1 MCGRY
6 TLIADL
12 GDLAQRFEFDGT
24 DFSYDPGYNI
34 APTESVLTVRNL
46 EGREAAF
53 MRWGLIPFWAKNSKI
68 GARMINARAE
78 TVTEKP
84 AFRNALKKRRCLVL
98 ADGYYEWQKTP
109 LGKRPYRIILKAG
122 EPFAMAGLW
131 ETWKD
136 PQGNVVPSC
145 TIITTAANDFL
156 APIHNRMPVILPREY
171 EDLWLDMDVDDG
183 AALTQMLIPSPD
195 DVLDAYQVSTLV
207 NYARNNGPEIIAR
220 VDSIPTSPIISS
232 LPRETT

>member
-12 GDLAQRFEFDGT
+12 GDLAQRFEFDGA

-34 APTESVLTVRNL
+34 APTESVLTVKNV
-46 EGREAAF
+46 EGREAAL
-53 MRWGLIPFWAKNSKI
+53 MRWGLIPFWAKDPKI

-78 TVTEKP
+78 TVAEKP

-109 LGKRPYRIILKAG
+109 TGKRPYRIILKSG

-145 TIITTAANDFL
+145 AIITTAANDFL
-156 APIHNRMPVILPREY
+156 TPIHNRMPVILPREL
-171 EDLWLDMDVDDG
+171 EGLWLESHMEQ
-183 AALTQMLIPSPD
+183 ASSLTNILIPSPND
-195 DVLDAYQVSTLV
+195 ALDAYEVSTLV
-207 NYARNNGPEIIAR
+207 SNARNEGPEIIAR
-220 VDSIPTSPIISS
+220 
-232 LPRETT
+232 LK

>member
-6 TLIADL
+6 TSDSRP
-12 GDLAQRFEFDGT
+12 GRPGQRFEFDGS

-34 APTESVLTVRNL
+34 APTESVLTVRNV

-53 MRWGLIPFWAKNSKI
+53 MRWGLIPFWAKDPKI

-78 TVTEKP
+78 TVAEKP

-109 LGKRPYRIILKAG
+109 AGKRPYRIIMRSG

-156 APIHNRMPVILPREY
+156 APVHNRMPVILPRES
-171 EDLWLDMDVDDG
+171 EDLWLEPGVEDP
-183 AALTQMLIPSPD
+183 ASLTGILAPYPD
-195 DVLDAYQVSTLV
+195 ECMDAYEVSTLV
-207 NYARNNGPEIIAR
+207 NYARNDGPEVTAR
-220 VDSIPTSPIISS
+220 V
-232 LPRETT
+232 

>member
-12 GDLAQRFEFDGT
+12 GDLAQRFEFDGS

-34 APTESVLTVRNL
+34 APTESVLTVRNI

-53 MRWGLIPFWAKNSKI
+53 MRWGLVPFWAKDPKI

-78 TVTEKP
+78 TVAEKP

-109 LGKRPYRIILKAG
+109 VGKKPYRIIMKSG

-136 PQGNVVPSC
+136 PQGNVLPSC
-145 TIITTAANDFL
+145 TIITASASDFL
-156 APIHNRMPVILPREY
+156 APIHNRMPVILSRESEQMWLSPGI
-171 EDLWLDMDVDDG
+171 ED
-183 AALTQMLIPSPD
+183 AAVLTHMLTPCPD
-195 DVLDAYQVSTLV
+195 DALDAYEVSTLV
-207 NYARNNGPEIIAR
+207 NYARN
-220 VDSIPTSPIISS
+220 DSP
-232 LPRETT
+232 

>member
-12 GDLAQRFEFDGT
+12 GDLAQRFEFEGS

-34 APTESVLTVRNL
+34 APTESVLTVRNV

-53 MRWGLIPFWAKNSKI
+53 MRWGLVPFWAKDPKI

-78 TVTEKP
+78 TVAEKP
-84 AFRNALKKRRCLVL
+84 AFRNALKKQRCLVL

-109 LGKRPYRIILKAG
+109 VGKRPFRIILKSG

-131 ETWKD
+131 ETWRD

-156 APIHNRMPVILPREY
+156 SPIHDRMPVILPREK
-171 EDLWLDMDVDDG
+171 EELWLDTGFDDQ
-183 AALTQMLIPSPD
+183 ATLTSVLIPHPGEA
-195 DVLDAYQVSTLV
+195 LDAYEVSTMV
-207 NYARNNGPEIIAR
+207 NNARNVGPEVIAR
-220 VDSIPTSPIISS
+220 V
-232 LPRETT
+232 

>member
-12 GDLAQRFEFDGT
+12 GRPGPKRFEFDGS

-46 EGREAAF
+46 DGREAALI
-53 MRWGLIPFWAKNSKI
+53 RWGLIPFWAKDPKI

-78 TVTEKP
+78 TVAEKP

-109 LGKRPYRIILKAG
+109 VGKRPFRIVMRSG
-122 EPFAMAGLW
+122 EPFALAGALGDV
-131 ETWKD
+131 ERPPRATSCR
-136 PQGNVVPSC
+136 PAPSSRLR
-145 TIITTAANDFL
+145 ANDFL
-156 APIHNRMPVILPREY
+156 APIHHRMPVILTLEK
-171 EDLWLDMDVDDG
+171 ESLWLDSGIED
-183 AALTQMLIPSPD
+183 AASLTGILAPYPD
-195 DVLDAYQVSTLV
+195 EALDAYEVSTMV
-207 NYARNNGPEIIAR
+207 NYARNDGPEVIAR
-220 VDSIPTSPIISS
+220 VV
-232 LPRETT
+232 

>member
-12 GDLAQRFEFDGT
+12 GDLAQRFEFDGS

-34 APTESVLTVRNL
+34 APTESVLTVRNV

-53 MRWGLIPFWAKNSKI
+53 MRWGLVPFWAKDPKI

-78 TVTEKP
+78 TVAEKP
-84 AFRNALKKRRCLVL
+84 AFRNALKRRRCLVL

-109 LGKRPYRIILKAG
+109 VGKRPFRIILKSG

-131 ETWKD
+131 ETWRD
-136 PQGNVVPSC
+136 PQGSVVPSC
-145 TIITTAANDFL
+145 TIITTAANDFI
-156 APIHNRMPVILPREY
+156 APIHNRMPVILPREK
-171 EDLWLDMDVDDG
+171 EELWLDLDIEDATV
-183 AALTQMLIPSPD
+183 LTHMLAPSQD
-195 DVLDAYQVSTLV
+195 EGMDAYEVSTLV
-207 NYARNNGPEIIAR
+207 NYAGNDGPEVIAR
-220 VDSIPTSPIISS
+220 VV
-232 LPRETT
+232 

>member
-12 GDLAQRFEFDGT
+12 GDLAQRFEFGGS

-34 APTESVLTVRNL
+34 APTESVVTVRNV
-46 EGREAAF
+46 ESREAAL
-53 MRWGLIPFWAKNSKI
+53 MRWGLVPFWAKDPKI

-78 TVTEKP
+78 TVAEKP

-109 LGKRPYRIILKAG
+109 VGKRPYRIILKSG

-145 TIITTAANDFL
+145 TIITTSANDFL
-156 APIHNRMPVILPREY
+156 SPIHDRMPVILPRES
-171 EDLWLDMDVDDG
+171 EDLWLDPDTDG
-183 AALTQMLIPSPD
+183 AAVLTGILTPYAD
-195 DVLDAYQVSTLV
+195 EALDAYEVSTMV
-207 NYARNNGPEIIAR
+207 NNARNVGPEVIAR
-220 VDSIPTSPIISS
+220 IV
-232 LPRETT
+232 

>member
-12 GDLAQRFEFDGT
+12 GDLAQRFEFDGS

-46 EGREAAF
+46 DGREAAF
-53 MRWGLIPFWAKNSKI
+53 MRWGLIPFWAKDPKI

-78 TVTEKP
+78 TVAEKP
-84 AFRNALKKRRCLVL
+84 AFRKALKKRRCLVL

-109 LGKRPYRIILKAG
+109 AGKRPFRIIMHSG

-131 ETWKD
+131 ETWND
-136 PQGNVVPSC
+136 PKGNVAPSC

-156 APIHNRMPVILPREY
+156 SPIHNRMPVILPRESEEMWLEAEV
-171 EDLWLDMDVDDG
+171 EDAV
-183 AALTQMLIPSPD
+183 ALTHILVPSPD
-195 DVLDAYQVSTLV
+195 DALDAYEVSTLV
-207 NYARNNGPEIIAR
+207 NYARNDGPEVIAR
-220 VDSIPTSPIISS
+220 VV
-232 LPRETT
+232 

>member
-12 GDLAQRFEFDGT
+12 GDLAQRFEFDGS

-34 APTESVLTVRNL
+34 APTESVLTVRNFD
-46 EGREAAF
+46 GREAAF
-53 MRWGLIPFWAKNSKI
+53 MRWGLIPFWAKDPKI

-78 TVTEKP
+78 TVAEKP
-84 AFRNALKKRRCLVL
+84 AFRNALKRRRCLVL

-109 LGKRPYRIILKAG
+109 AGKRPYRIIMKSG

-145 TIITTAANDFL
+145 TIITTAANDL
-156 APIHNRMPVILPREY
+156 LSPIHDRMPVILHRES
-171 EDLWLDMDVDDG
+171 EEMW
-183 AALTQMLIPSPD
+183 LTQDLEDTSALIPLLAPSPD
-195 DVLDAYQVSTLV
+195 DVLDTYEVSTLV
-207 NYARNNGPEIIAR
+207 NYARNESPEVIAR
-220 VDSIPTSPIISS
+220 
-232 LPRETT
+232 LR

>member
-34 APTESVLTVRNL
+34 APTESVLTVRNVG
-46 EGREAAF
+46 GREAAF
-53 MRWGLIPFWAKNSKI
+53 MRWGLIPFWAKDTKV

-78 TVTEKP
+78 TVAEKR

-109 LGKRPYRIILKAG
+109 VGKRPYRIILKSG

-145 TIITTAANDFL
+145 TIITTVANEYL
-156 APIHNRMPVILPREY
+156 APIHNRMPVILPRES
-171 EDLWLDMDVDDG
+171 EELWLEPGVEDPATLTGILTPYPDEDVD
-183 AALTQMLIPSPD
+183 
-195 DVLDAYQVSTLV
+195 AYEVSTMV
-207 NYARNNGPEIIAR
+207 NSASNEEPELLARLR
-220 VDSIPTSPIISS
+220 
-232 LPRETT
+232 

>member
-12 GDLAQRFEFDGT
+12 GDLAQRFEFDGS

-34 APTESVLTVRNL
+34 APTESVLTVRNV

-53 MRWGLIPFWAKNSKI
+53 MRWGLVPFWAKDPKI
-68 GARMINARAE
+68 GSRMINARAE
-78 TVTEKP
+78 TVAEKP

-109 LGKRPYRIILKAG
+109 VGKRPYRIIMKSG

-136 PQGNVVPSC
+136 HQGKVVPSC

-156 APIHNRMPVILPREY
+156 APIHDRMPVILPREM
-171 EDLWLDMDVDDG
+171 EELWLDPVTDDAAVLTGILTPYSDDG
-183 AALTQMLIPSPD
+183 M
-195 DVLDAYQVSTLV
+195 DAYEVSTLV
-207 NYARNNGPEIIAR
+207 NYARNDGPEVIAR
-220 VDSIPTSPIISS
+220 VG
-232 LPRETT
+232 

>member
-12 GDLAQRFEFDGT
+12 GDLAQRFEFDGS

-34 APTESVLTVRNL
+34 APTESVLTVRNV
-46 EGREAAF
+46 EGRAVAF
-53 MRWGLIPFWAKNSKI
+53 MKWGLIPFWAKDSKI
-68 GARMINARAE
+68 GSRMINARAE
-78 TVTEKP
+78 TVAEKP

-109 LGKRPYRIILKAG
+109 VGKRPFRIVMRSGESFAFAG
-122 EPFAMAGLW
+122 IW

-136 PQGNVVPSC
+136 IQGNVVPSC

-156 APIHNRMPVILPREY
+156 APIHNRMPVILPREIGGVVAGLGSRRSGNSHKCSY
-171 EDLWLDMDVDDG
+171 
-183 AALTQMLIPSPD
+183 SPPRRGYGRLRG
-195 DVLDAYQVSTLV
+195 LDAGEL
-207 NYARNNGPEIIAR
+207 RG
-220 VDSIPTSPIISS
+220 
-232 LPRETT
+232 

>member
-12 GDLAQRFEFDGT
+12 GDLAQRFEFDGSY
-24 DFSYDPGYNI
+24 FSYDPGYNI
-34 APTESVLTVRNL
+34 APTESVLTVRNM

-53 MRWGLIPFWAKNSKI
+53 MKWGLIPFWAKDPKI

-78 TVTEKP
+78 TVAEKP
-84 AFRNALKKRRCLVL
+84 AFRKALKKRRCLVL

-109 LGKRPYRIILKAG
+109 VGKRPFRIVMRSG
-122 EPFAMAGLW
+122 EPFALAGLW
-131 ETWKD
+131 ETWKE

-156 APIHNRMPVILPREY
+156 APIHNRMPVILPRDKEKM
-171 EDLWLDMDVDDG
+171 WLDRDPDH
-183 AALTQMLIPSPD
+183 AADLTDILTPYSDEGM
-195 DVLDAYQVSTLV
+195 DAYEVSTMV
-207 NYARNNGPEIIAR
+207 NYARNDGPEVIAR
-220 VDSIPTSPIISS
+220 IG
-232 LPRETT
+232 

>member
-12 GDLAQRFEFDGT
+12 GDLAQRFEFDGS
-24 DFSYDPGYNI
+24 DFSYEPGYNI
-34 APTESVLTVRNL
+34 APTESVLTVRNV

-53 MRWGLIPFWAKNSKI
+53 MRWGLVPFWAKDPKI
-68 GARMINARAE
+68 GSRMINARAE
-78 TVTEKP
+78 TVAEKP

-109 LGKRPYRIILKAG
+109 VGKRPYRIIMKSG

-136 PQGNVVPSC
+136 HQGKVLPSC

-156 APIHNRMPVILPREY
+156 APIHDRMPVILPREM
-171 EDLWLDMDVDDG
+171 EELWLDPVTDDAAVLTGILTPYSDDG
-183 AALTQMLIPSPD
+183 M
-195 DVLDAYQVSTLV
+195 DAYEVSTLV
-207 NYARNNGPEIIAR
+207 NYARNDGPEVIAR
-220 VDSIPTSPIISS
+220 VG
-232 LPRETT
+232 

>member
-12 GDLAQRFEFDGT
+12 GDLAQRFEFDGS

-34 APTESVLTVRNL
+34 APTESVLTVRNV

-53 MRWGLIPFWAKNSKI
+53 MRWGLVPFWAKDPKI

-78 TVTEKP
+78 TVAEKP

-109 LGKRPYRIILKAG
+109 VGKRPYRIIMKSG

-136 PQGNVVPSC
+136 HQGKVVPSC
-145 TIITTAANDFL
+145 TIITTSANDFL
-156 APIHNRMPVILPREY
+156 SPIHDRMPVILPRES
-171 EDLWLDMDVDDG
+171 EDLWLDPDTDD
-183 AALTQMLIPSPD
+183 AAVLTGMLIPYSD
-195 DVLDAYQVSTLV
+195 EALIAYEISAMV
-207 NYARNNGPEIIAR
+207 NYARNDGPEVIAR
-220 VDSIPTSPIISS
+220 VG
-232 LPRETT
+232 

>member
-6 TLIADL
+6 TLIADI
-12 GDLAQRFEFDGT
+12 GDLAQRFEFDGA

-34 APTESVLTVRNL
+34 APTESVLTVRNVK
-46 EGREAAF
+46 GREASL
-53 MRWGLIPFWAKNSKI
+53 MRWGLVPFWAKDPKI

-78 TVTEKP
+78 TVAEKP

-109 LGKRPYRIILKAG
+109 VGKKPYRIIMKSG

-136 PQGNVVPSC
+136 HQGNIVPSC
-145 TIITTAANDFL
+145 TIITTATNDFL
-156 APIHNRMPVILPREY
+156 SPIHNRMPVILPRGSE
-171 EDLWLDMDVDDG
+171 EIWLNPSIEEP
-183 AALTQMLIPSPD
+183 ATLAHMLVPSPSGG
-195 DVLDAYQVSTLV
+195 LDAYEVSTLV
-207 NYARNNGPEIIAR
+207 NFSRNDGPELIVR
-220 VDSIPTSPIISS
+220 
-232 LPRETT
+232 LR

>member
-6 TLIADL
+6 TLIADI
-12 GDLAQRFEFDGT
+12 GDLAQRFEFDGA

-34 APTESVLTVRNL
+34 APTESVLTVRSV

-53 MRWGLIPFWAKNSKI
+53 MKWGLIPFWAKDPKI
-68 GARMINARAE
+68 GSRMINARAE
-78 TVTEKP
+78 TVAEKP

-109 LGKRPYRIILKAG
+109 NGKRPFRIIMKSG

-136 PQGNVVPSC
+136 PQGKVVPSC
-145 TIITTAANDFL
+145 TIITTAASNYL
-156 APIHNRMPVILPREY
+156 SPIHNRMPVILPREAEETVAGLGNRRRWLPNPHARPHPRRRPGYAY
-171 EDLWLDMDVDDG
+171 E
-183 AALTQMLIPSPD
+183 
-195 DVLDAYQVSTLV
+195 VSTMV
-207 NYARNNGPEIIAR
+207 NNARNDSPEVIAR
-220 VDSIPTSPIISS
+220 
-232 LPRETT
+232 LG

>member
-12 GDLAQRFEFDGT
+12 GDLAQRFEFDGS

-34 APTESVLTVRNL
+34 APTESVLTVRNVG
-46 EGREAAF
+46 GRAAAI
-53 MRWGLIPFWAKNSKI
+53 MRWGLIPFWAKDPKI

-78 TVTEKP
+78 TVAEKP

-109 LGKRPYRIILKAG
+109 VGKRPYRIVLRSG

-131 ETWKD
+131 EKWKD
-136 PQGNVVPSC
+136 HQGNVVPSC
-145 TIITTAANDFL
+145 TIITTEANDFL
-156 APIHNRMPVILPREY
+156 APIHNRMPVILARDAEGV
-171 EDLWLDMDVDDG
+171 WLDSRLEDT
-183 AALTQMLIPSPD
+183 ASLTGILAPYPNECM
-195 DVLDAYQVSTLV
+195 DAYEVSTMV
-207 NYARNNGPEIIAR
+207 NYARSDGPDVIAR
-220 VDSIPTSPIISS
+220 VV
-232 LPRETT
+232 

>member
-12 GDLAQRFEFDGT
+12 GDLAQRFEFDGS

-34 APTESVLTVRNL
+34 APTESVLTVRNV

-53 MRWGLIPFWAKNSKI
+53 MRWGLIPFWAKDLKI

-78 TVTEKP
+78 TVSEKP
-84 AFRNALKKRRCLVL
+84 AFRIALRRRRCLVL

-109 LGKRPYRIILKAG
+109 VGKRPYRIIMKTG

-131 ETWKD
+131 ESWRD
-136 PQGNVVPSC
+136 PHDKVVPSC

-156 APIHNRMPVILPREY
+156 SPIHNRMPVILSQET
-171 EDLWLDMDVDDG
+171 ESLWLDSG
-183 AALTQMLIPSPD
+183 LEEASTLTDILAPCPGEGME
-195 DVLDAYQVSTLV
+195 AYEVSTMV
-207 NYARNNGPEIIAR
+207 NYARNDGPEVIAR
-220 VDSIPTSPIISS
+220 V
-232 LPRETT
+232 

>member
-12 GDLAQRFEFDGT
+12 GDLAQRFEFDGS

-34 APTESVLTVRNL
+34 APTESVLTVRNV
-46 EGREAAF
+46 ERREAAI
-53 MRWGLIPFWAKNSKI
+53 MRWGLIPFWAKDPKI

-78 TVTEKP
+78 TVAEKP

-109 LGKRPYRIILKAG
+109 VGKRPYRIVLRSG

-131 ETWKD
+131 EKWKD
-136 PQGNVVPSC
+136 HQGNVVPSC
-145 TIITTAANDFL
+145 TIITTEANDFL
-156 APIHNRMPVILPREY
+156 APIHNRMPVILPRDAEGV
-171 EDLWLDMDVDDG
+171 WLDPDVKDSASLTSILAPYSDG
-183 AALTQMLIPSPD
+183 A
-195 DVLDAYQVSTLV
+195 LDAYEISTLV
-207 NYARNNGPEIIAR
+207 NYARNNGPEVIAR
-220 VDSIPTSPIISS
+220 V
-232 LPRETT
+232 L

>member
-12 GDLAQRFEFDGT
+12 GDLAQRFEFDGS

-46 EGREAAF
+46 DGREAAF
-53 MRWGLIPFWAKNSKI
+53 MRWGLIPFWAKDPKI

-78 TVTEKP
+78 TVAEKP

-109 LGKRPYRIILKAG
+109 AGKRPFRIIMHSG

-131 ETWKD
+131 ETWND
-136 PQGNVVPSC
+136 PKGNVVPSC

-156 APIHNRMPVILPREY
+156 SPIHNRMPVILPRES
-171 EDLWLDMDVDDG
+171 EEMWLDSGVEDP
-183 AALTQMLIPSPD
+183 ASLIGILAPYPEECM
-195 DVLDAYQVSTLV
+195 DAYEVSTIV
-207 NYARNNGPEIIAR
+207 NYARNDGPEVIAR
-220 VDSIPTSPIISS
+220 VV
-232 LPRETT
+232 

>member
-12 GDLAQRFEFDGT
+12 GDLAQRFEFDGS
-24 DFSYDPGYNI
+24 DFSYDPGYNV
-34 APTESVLTVRNL
+34 APTESVLTVKNV
-46 EGREAAF
+46 EGREAAL
-53 MRWGLIPFWAKNSKI
+53 MRWGLVPFWAKDTKI

-78 TVTEKP
+78 TVAEKP

-109 LGKRPYRIILKAG
+109 AGKRPFRIIMHSG

-131 ETWKD
+131 ETWRD

-156 APIHNRMPVILPREY
+156 SPIHNRMPVILPRES
-171 EDLWLDMDVDDG
+171 EEMWLDSGVEDP
-183 AALTQMLIPSPD
+183 ASLIGILAPYPEECM
-195 DVLDAYQVSTLV
+195 DAYEVSTIV
-207 NYARNNGPEIIAR
+207 NYARNDGPEVIAR
-220 VDSIPTSPIISS
+220 VV
-232 LPRETT
+232 

>member
-12 GDLAQRFEFDGT
+12 GDLAQRFEFDGS

-46 EGREAAF
+46 DGREGAF
-53 MRWGLIPFWAKNSKI
+53 MKWGLIPFWAKDPKI

-78 TVTEKP
+78 TVAEKP
-84 AFRNALKKRRCLVL
+84 AFRNALRRRRCLVL

-109 LGKRPYRIILKAG
+109 VGKRPFRIILKSG

-131 ETWKD
+131 ETWRD
-136 PQGNVVPSC
+136 PQGNVVPSY

-156 APIHNRMPVILPREY
+156 TPIHNRMPVILPQGKEEQWLEPDV
-171 EDLWLDMDVDDG
+171 EDS
-183 AALTQMLIPSPD
+183 ASLTCILAPYRDEAM
-195 DVLDAYQVSTLV
+195 DAYEVSTMV
-207 NYARNNGPEIIAR
+207 NYAGNDGPEVMAR
-220 VDSIPTSPIISS
+220 AT
-232 LPRETT
+232 

>member
-12 GDLAQRFEFDGT
+12 GDLAQRFEFDGS

-34 APTESVLTVRNL
+34 APTESVLTVRNV

-53 MRWGLIPFWAKNSKI
+53 MRWGLIPFWAKDPKI
-68 GARMINARAE
+68 GARMINARSE
-78 TVTEKP
+78 TVAEKP

-109 LGKRPYRIILKAG
+109 VGKRPYRIIMKSG

-156 APIHNRMPVILPREY
+156 SPIHDRMPVILPREK
-171 EDLWLDMDVDDG
+171 EELWLDPGRDATDSFTDILTPYPAEAMD
-183 AALTQMLIPSPD
+183 T
-195 DVLDAYQVSTLV
+195 YEVSTMV
-207 NYARNNGPEIIAR
+207 NYAGNTGPEVIAR
-220 VDSIPTSPIISS
+220 IT
-232 LPRETT
+232 

>member
-12 GDLAQRFEFDGT
+12 GDLAQRFEFDGS

-46 EGREAAF
+46 DGREAAF
-53 MRWGLIPFWAKNSKI
+53 MRWGLIPFWAKDPKI

-78 TVTEKP
+78 TVAEKP

-109 LGKRPYRIILKAG
+109 VGKRPFRIVMRSGESFAFAG
-122 EPFAMAGLW
+122 IW

-136 PQGNVVPSC
+136 IQGNVVPSC

-156 APIHNRMPVILPREY
+156 APIHNRMPVILPRES
-171 EDLWLDMDVDDG
+171 EGTWLDPDTDD
-183 AALTQMLIPSPD
+183 AVVLAHILVSSPGED
-195 DVLDAYQVSTLV
+195 MDAYEVSTMV
-207 NYARNNGPEIIAR
+207 NYARNDGPEVIAR
-220 VDSIPTSPIISS
+220 VD
-232 LPRETT
+232 

>member
-12 GDLAQRFEFDGT
+12 GDLAQRFEFDGS

-34 APTESVLTVRNL
+34 APTESVLTVRNV
-46 EGREAAF
+46 EGREAAL
-53 MRWGLIPFWAKNSKI
+53 MRWGLIPFWAKDPKI

-78 TVTEKP
+78 TVAEKP

-109 LGKRPYRIILKAG
+109 VGKRPFRIILKSG

-131 ETWKD
+131 ETWID
-136 PQGNVVPSC
+136 PQGSVVPSC

-156 APIHNRMPVILPREY
+156 SPIHNRMPVILSRET
-171 EDLWLDMDVDDG
+171 ERLWLDSDLEQ
-183 AALTQMLIPSPD
+183 APALIDILTHTPND
-195 DVLDAYQVSTLV
+195 ALDAYEVSTTV
-207 NYARNNGPEIIAR
+207 NNARNEGPEIITR
-220 VDSIPTSPIISS
+220 
-232 LPRETT
+232 LR